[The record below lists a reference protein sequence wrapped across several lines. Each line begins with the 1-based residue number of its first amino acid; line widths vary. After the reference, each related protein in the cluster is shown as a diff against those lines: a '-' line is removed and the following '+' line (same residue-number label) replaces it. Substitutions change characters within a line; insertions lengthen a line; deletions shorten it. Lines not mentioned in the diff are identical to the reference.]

1 MSAERLFDHDDRDSE
16 VDERA
21 AIDPSGIDQEV
32 TLKRVDRDPR
42 NRPYDPAGTRPKFDP
57 QDLLPPRALP
67 FRVSSP
73 LSGDEPSTS
82 LPRLAVGPPA
92 AETRSHIAKAQ
103 FLLGALIALGLIAI
117 VGIVVAT
124 TRPAAKP
131 APPWSAWQP
140 HKGDVDPAIQIA
152 EHVEPEYR
160 NSNGLPLVQV
170 TGSPLTIGGVPGV
183 LALYGSSGN
192 LQAFQNNV
200 VVYQLCGTG
209 VSCSITGTASTNR
222 FLLLSREAMELA
234 MYTFRYVSNAG
245 AVVVIIPPPPPGTPG
260 GPPANGSSSATST
273 SPLSSGSSSPT
284 STGTNTGIEQRALLF
299 RPADLSKELG
309 QPLARTL
316 GTHTPS
322 IATVTS
328 DHQTPLTTLNTFSRQ
343 QLYSYFVDTSNQSVG
358 PVLVLSPPGV
368 GG

>member
-1 MSAERLFDHDDRDSE
+1 MSAERLFDHDDSASAVEENSAVDPATLSE
-16 VDERA
+16 EVPARA
-21 AIDPSGIDQEV
+21 E
-32 TLKRVDRDPR
+32 RDPR
-42 NRPYDPAGTRPKFDP
+42 DRPYDPAGTRPKFESE
-57 QDLLPPRALP
+57 DLVPPRQLSYVA
-67 FRVSSP
+67 SSAMADGESAAP
-73 LSGDEPSTS
+73 A
-82 LPRLAVGPPA
+82 PRLAIGPPPG
-92 AETRSHIAKAQ
+92 ETRSVIAKAQ
-103 FLLGALIALGLIAI
+103 FLLGGLIALGLIAV
-117 VGIVVAT
+117 VGIVVVT
-124 TRPAAKP
+124 SRPGSKP

-183 LALYGSSGN
+183 LALYGSSGS

-209 VSCSITGTASTNR
+209 VSCSISGQASSAR

-234 MYTFRYVSNAG
+234 LYTFRYVNNAG

-260 GPPANGSSSATST
+260 GPPANGSSSSST
-273 SPLSSGSSSPT
+273 NALSGAASASSGV
-284 STGTNTGIEQRALLF
+284 EQRALLF
-299 RPADLSKELG
+299 RPSDLSKELSK
-309 QPLARTL
+309 PLATTL
-316 GTHTPS
+316 GPRTPT
-322 IATVTS
+322 IGNVAT
-328 DHQTPLTTLNTFSRQ
+328 DRRTPLTTLNTFSRQ